1 MKIITKQQYL
11 FEPEEIEV
19 VVIDYLKSINIPFDP
34 EKEEIK
40 IEYDMKF
47 HEKTIHDLSHETI
60 AKVSIKSKTP
70 YNGFDITKSTDIIL
84 DEKLINSL
92 LSKAYS
98 NKIFIEGSY
107 TIQSQWAVNHRHELY
122 LEYIKEEEIDLLKE
136 DNDGNT

>member
-1 MKIITKQQYL
+1 MKKTTKTTYL

-34 EKEEIK
+34 DKEEIK

-60 AKVSIKSKTP
+60 TKVSIKSKTP
-70 YNGFDITKSTDIIL
+70 YNGFDITKSTNITL

-98 NKIFIEGSY
+98 DKLFVEGEY
-107 TIQSQWAVNHRHELY
+107 HILSQWAVNHRHELY
-122 LEYIKEEEIDLLKE
+122 LESTKIEEIDLLEE
-136 DNDGNT
+136 DNHGNT